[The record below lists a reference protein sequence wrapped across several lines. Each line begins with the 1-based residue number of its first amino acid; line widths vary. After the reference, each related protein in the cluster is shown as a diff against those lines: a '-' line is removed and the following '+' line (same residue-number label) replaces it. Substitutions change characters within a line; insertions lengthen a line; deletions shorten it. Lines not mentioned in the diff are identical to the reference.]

1 MQGSRHY
8 VCETLQSHS
17 SQLENEN
24 HIGQTSH
31 RNRLKT
37 GWNLRVIKVLKPKVR
52 LRATISI

>member
-1 MQGSRHY
+1 MQ
-8 VCETLQSHS
+8 VT

-52 LRATISI
+52 LRVTVSI